1 MKLITQMSGKEAL
14 EFFLKHENYCN
25 FSLPAYF
32 NFSPLLE
39 EISSSLN
46 KKGSSGINFNKASSH
61 EGVNY
66 KLYTNK
72 NSYYSWRL
80 LELIHPVIYV
90 HLVHQIT
97 EEENWKLLTKRF
109 KKFNDNKKIYLC

>member
-80 LELIHPVIYV
+80 LELISSS
-90 HLVHQIT
+90 
-97 EEENWKLLTKRF
+97 
-109 KKFNDNKKIYLC
+109 YLCSFSSSNYRRGKLEAFDKEV